1 MVISLKM
8 LKLSIIRIYC
18 KFAHLKLLI
27 YLWGDIELMPS
38 LCLIDMAIY
47 FMTMAMHNLW
57 QLGVAKNNLM
67 NVTACNWN
75 SLNNL
80 NRLEIK
86 PKVINHLELV
96 LLYI

>member
-8 LKLSIIRIYC
+8 LKISIIRIYC
-18 KFAHLKLLI
+18 KIAHLKLLI

-47 FMTMAMHNLW
+47 FMIMAMHNLW

-75 SLNNL
+75 FLNNCNCL
-80 NRLEIK
+80 K
-86 PKVINHLELV
+86 
-96 LLYI
+96 